1 MEQEGWYNFE
11 KPLSE
16 RIAETV
22 ENYGIMDG
30 SMAVAV
36 RESTFLRRSVGE
48 EMSAY
53 ENEAPAV

>member
-16 RIAETV
+16 RIAEAV

-30 SMAVAV
+30 SMA
-36 RESTFLRRSVGE
+36 FI
-48 EMSAY
+48 SAGSG
-53 ENEAPAV
+53 ARKHISSPLSG

>member
-30 SMAVAV
+30 SMDGSMA
-36 RESTFLRRSVGE
+36 FI
-48 EMSAY
+48 SAGSG
-53 ENEAPAV
+53 ARKHISSPLSG